1 VKFKID
7 ENLPSQ
13 VSDLLRR
20 AGFESDTVAE
30 EGLAGADDE
39 MIGVLVRTERRVLVT
54 LDTDIGNIQAYPPDQ
69 YQGIIV
75 LRPAF
80 QDKLAVLS
88 LITRLIQV
96 LREHGPDRELWIV
109 EPDRVRMRRS
119 EPPIDDF

>member
-7 ENLPSQ
+7 ENLPGQ
-13 VSDLLRR
+13 ASDLLRG

-30 EGLAGADDE
+30 EGLAGDDV
-39 MIGVLVRTERRVLVT
+39 IGVLLRTEGRILVT
-54 LDTDIGNIQAYPPDQ
+54 LDTDFGNIQAYPPDQ

-80 QDKLAVLS
+80 QDRLAVLS

-96 LREHGPDRELWIV
+96 LVEHAPDRELWIV
-109 EPDRVRMRRS
+109 EPDRVRIRRS
-119 EPPIDDF
+119 ESPIDDL